1 MTHVITSLH
10 PTKNKK
16 KMKAVMKVQ
25 ISYHTIIFQNFK
37 IMEQLYSYGMDEGRQ
52 AINEKFQCLRQSLI
66 SCQGRW

>member
-16 KMKAVMKVQ
+16 ELKADMKVQ

-37 IMEQLYSYGMDEGRQ
+37 IMEQLYSYD
-52 AINEKFQCLRQSLI
+52 L
-66 SCQGRW
+66 